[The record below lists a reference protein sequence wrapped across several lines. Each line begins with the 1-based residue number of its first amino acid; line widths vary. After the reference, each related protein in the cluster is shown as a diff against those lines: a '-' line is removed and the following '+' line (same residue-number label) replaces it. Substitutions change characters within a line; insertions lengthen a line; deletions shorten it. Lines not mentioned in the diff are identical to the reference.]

1 MGLRPPGGVERE
13 AFVSYVGVTDADG
26 AADGT
31 TLKCSAIGSGSGYP
45 DFDGNQVIITSGPY
59 KGQARDINGAT
70 NADAAGTITV
80 ASAFDGQITSGTSF
94 IITGIRTVPAEV
106 AALQADIGD
115 FSAQTNLKSLLAVLG
130 SGWDTENKTVYDKL
144 VTDLLEHGTYGLAAQ
159 NTYHWDK
166 DISGYTGAKAGTYLK
181 SVYDKLPTKPYLM
194 GSADADG
201 GFDAEAKADINAEV
215 DTALSDINL
224 NHLIQT
230 SGTVSDAA
238 PTAGDFDTSLTETT
252 NDHYNDLII
261 LFTSGALAGQSR
273 RISDYDGTSKN
284 ITVTPPFTEA
294 PADGDAF
301 VIISGSYLKVVA
313 ERLDTQAKTDVRT
326 EVDAEFTERGAT
338 STRFGYLDYLN
349 SDSKYLRST
358 AIGTPTADSIADEV
372 QFIAHKA
379 LSSPAADSVGE
390 KVTNIEIDT
399 EKLYDAALGTSPA
412 DGSLASFIATGG
424 TALGTRLPPSKSLYD
439 VIVLDRLDHAT
450 YGLAALNTYIW
461 DKDISGYSG
470 VKAGTYLKTL
480 YDDWIDGG
488 RLDLIL
494 DAILADTG
502 TDGVVVNSRTNAY
515 KRLAGVTQVIEVS
528 VTSAANAGDVTIATV
543 TDQPCVIDSII
554 IHADTAQTTDLT
566 SCAVYGGAGKVVTFI
581 SDTDATQ
588 ANLDAADKQVSW
600 TGAVRL
606 AAGKTIVMS
615 LVGTGST
622 AVDLTVTITYHA
634 AVDGGYLA

>member
-1 MGLRPPGGVERE
+1 MPITNITGGVKRE
-13 AFVSYVGVTDADG
+13 ALVSYAGVTDADG

-59 KGQARDINGAT
+59 KGQARDINGPT

-80 ASAFDGQITSGTSF
+80 ATAFDGQITSGTSF

-130 SGWDTENKTVYDKL
+130 SGWDTENKTVYTKL

-159 NTYHWDK
+159 NTY
-166 DISGYTGAKAGTYLK
+166 L
-181 SVYDKLPTKPYLM
+181 
-194 GSADADG
+194 
-201 GFDAEAKADINAEV
+201 
-215 DTALSDINL
+215 
-224 NHLIQT
+224 
-230 SGTVSDAA
+230 
-238 PTAGDFDTSLTETT
+238 
-252 NDHYNDLII
+252 
-261 LFTSGALAGQSR
+261 
-273 RISDYDGTSKN
+273 
-284 ITVTPPFTEA
+284 
-294 PADGDAF
+294 
-301 VIISGSYLKVVA
+301 
-313 ERLDTQAKTDVRT
+313 
-326 EVDAEFTERGAT
+326 
-338 STRFGYLDYLN
+338 
-349 SDSKYLRST
+349 
-358 AIGTPTADSIADEV
+358 
-372 QFIAHKA
+372 
-379 LSSPAADSVGE
+379 
-390 KVTNIEIDT
+390 
-399 EKLYDAALGTSPA
+399 
-412 DGSLASFIATGG
+412 
-424 TALGTRLPPSKSLYD
+424 
-439 VIVLDRLDHAT
+439 
-450 YGLAALNTYIW
+450 W

-488 RLDLIL
+488 RLDSIL

-515 KRLAGVTQVIEVS
+515 KRLAGVPQVLEVS
-528 VTSAANAGDVTIATV
+528 VTSAANAGNVTLATV

>member
-1 MGLRPPGGVERE
+1 MGGFSTIGGVERE
-13 AFVSYVGVTDADG
+13 ALVSYAGVTDADG

-59 KGQARDINGAT
+59 KGQVRDINGAT

-80 ASAFDGQITSGTSF
+80 ANAFDGQITSGTSF

-159 NTYHWDK
+159 NTY
-166 DISGYTGAKAGTYLK
+166 
-181 SVYDKLPTKPYLM
+181 
-194 GSADADG
+194 
-201 GFDAEAKADINAEV
+201 
-215 DTALSDINL
+215 
-224 NHLIQT
+224 
-230 SGTVSDAA
+230 
-238 PTAGDFDTSLTETT
+238 
-252 NDHYNDLII
+252 
-261 LFTSGALAGQSR
+261 
-273 RISDYDGTSKN
+273 
-284 ITVTPPFTEA
+284 
-294 PADGDAF
+294 
-301 VIISGSYLKVVA
+301 
-313 ERLDTQAKTDVRT
+313 
-326 EVDAEFTERGAT
+326 
-338 STRFGYLDYLN
+338 
-349 SDSKYLRST
+349 
-358 AIGTPTADSIADEV
+358 
-372 QFIAHKA
+372 
-379 LSSPAADSVGE
+379 
-390 KVTNIEIDT
+390 
-399 EKLYDAALGTSPA
+399 
-412 DGSLASFIATGG
+412 
-424 TALGTRLPPSKSLYD
+424 
-439 VIVLDRLDHAT
+439 
-450 YGLAALNTYIW
+450 IW

-488 RLDLIL
+488 RLDLLIDAIKAKTDNLKDTWNDLSAAQVNAEVDTALSDVDLDHLINVAAGTGVYPVPLADDSIIAKIL
-494 DAILADTG
+494 SKADPASASSYDNTTDSLEAISDKVALASVCTEARLSELDAANMPADIDAILAATT

-515 KRLAGVTQVIEVS
+515 KRLAGVPQVIEVS
-528 VTSAANAGDVTIATV
+528 VTSAANAGNITIATI
-543 TDQPCVIDSII
+543 TDQPCVIDSIV

-581 SDTDATQ
+581 SDSDATQ

-615 LVGTGST
+615 LEGTGST